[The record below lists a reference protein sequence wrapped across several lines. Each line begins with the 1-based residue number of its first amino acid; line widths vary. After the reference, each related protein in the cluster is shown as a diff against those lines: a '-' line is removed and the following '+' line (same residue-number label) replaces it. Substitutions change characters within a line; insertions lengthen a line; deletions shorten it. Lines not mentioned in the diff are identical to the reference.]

1 MKKIIAYC
9 RVSTDGQAGEDKF
22 GIDTQKEQISEFCKK
37 NDMEIIEWFTDE
49 GASGISEN
57 RPALDKI
64 LFDDSVKNP
73 PYEAVV
79 VAKSDR
85 VARDIQ
91 LYFYYSMLL
100 KKKGVELI
108 SAVEDFGA
116 FGAFSN
122 ILKSFTLFV
131 AEQERLNIQKRTAG
145 GRKIKAEKG
154 GYSGGRVPFGYKVS
168 NGSME
173 IYKPEAEIVRMIFK
187 YREDGLNMLQ
197 TANKLNEQG
206 YKTRRGGQFYASN
219 IKSMLENEKT
229 YKGFYKYGNGDWVKG
244 QHEAILN

>member
-1 MKKIIAYC
+1 MKKVIAYC
-9 RVSTDGQAGEDKF
+9 RVSTDGQVGEEKF
-22 GIDTQKEQISEFCKK
+22 GLNTQKEQISEFCKK
-37 NDMEIIEWFTDE
+37 NDMEIIEWLNDE
-49 GASGISEN
+49 GVSGVSES
-57 RPALDKI
+57 RPALDRI
-64 LFDDSVKNP
+64 LYNDDVKNP

-131 AEQERLNIQKRTAG
+131 AEQERMNIQKRTAG
-145 GRKIKAEKG
+145 GRKIKAGKG
-154 GYSGGRVPFGYKVS
+154 GYSGGRVPFGYKAS
-168 NGSME
+168 NGALE
-173 IYKPEAEIVRMIFK
+173 IFEPEAEIVRMIFK
-187 YREDGLNMLQ
+187 YKADGLNMLQ

-229 YKGFYKYGNGDWVKG
+229 YRGMYKYGDGEWVKG
-244 QHEAILN
+244 QQEAILK